1 MLRGETFKARSRA
14 LMWITADTLRSA
26 HALSVLKHP
35 MAAVVAKYTKITKR
49 WYVSVQAP
57 SEWRPKSSRAP
68 FPRKTKSFPAE
79 SEAKQFAK
87 AMLSDGFRVTAG
99 TLNPHQPRR
108 RIITASEINQ
118 WIEEKE

>member
-1 MLRGETFKARSRA
+1 MLRGGTFKARNHA
-14 LMWITADTLRSA
+14 LMWITADTLRSW
-26 HALSVLKHP
+26 HSLYVSKQP
-35 MAAVVAKYTKITKR
+35 MAAIVAKYTTITNR
-49 WYVSVQAP
+49 WYVSVQSP

-68 FPRKTKSFPAE
+68 SPRKTKSFPTE

-108 RIITASEINQ
+108 RTITASEINQ

>member
-1 MLRGETFKARSRA
+1 
-14 LMWITADTLRSA
+14 MWITADTLRLWHSFYA
-26 HALSVLKHP
+26 KQP
-35 MAAVVAKYTKITKR
+35 MAGIVAKYTTIANR

-57 SEWRPKSSRAP
+57 SKWRPKSSRAP
-68 FPRKTKSFPAE
+68 FPRKTKSFPTE

-108 RIITASEINQ
+108 RTITASEINQ

>member
-1 MLRGETFKARSRA
+1 
-14 LMWITADTLRSA
+14 
-26 HALSVLKHP
+26 
-35 MAAVVAKYTKITKR
+35 MAAIVAKYTTITNR

-57 SEWRPKSSRAP
+57 SEWRPNSSRAP
-68 FPRKTKSFPAE
+68 FPRKTKSFPTE

-87 AMLSDGFRVTAG
+87 TMLSDGFRVTAG

-108 RIITASEINQ
+108 RTIAASEIDK

>member
-1 MLRGETFKARSRA
+1 MLSGGNFKARSHA
-14 LMWITADTLRSA
+14 LMWITADTLRSW
-26 HALSVLKHP
+26 HSYVSKQP
-35 MAAVVAKYTKITKR
+35 MAATVAKYTTITNR
-49 WYVSVQAP
+49 WYVSGQAP
-57 SEWRPKSSRAP
+57 SEWRPNSSRAP
-68 FPRKTKSFPAE
+68 FPRKTKSFPTE

-108 RIITASEINQ
+108 RTITASEINQ